1 MAMNPNLLNQLVK
14 DRQNQLVREAALE
27 RMISQARVEE
37 PTLSVRLRLQL
48 SALLDRLG
56 RRIQPSTVRGSEKP
70 EGLSQSRN
78 RAPASA
84 SGI

>member
-14 DRQNQLVREAALE
+14 DRQNQLLREAALE

-56 RRIQPSTVRGSEKP
+56 RRIQPSTVRGSETP
-70 EGLSQSRN
+70 EVLSQSRN
-78 RAPASA
+78 QAPASA